1 MSVWIRGLAKG
12 GHPRIPVSRMAR
24 RRAITGN
31 LFILPA
37 LLVLFVTML
46 YPIFYTAT
54 FSVSR
59 VTLPTFE
66 TEFIGFDNFVR
77 VFSRRDVGNVLRN
90 TAIWV
95 ITGVTLQ
102 FALGFW
108 AAMVLNARLPGIRIM
123 RVLAMLPWTVPSIV
137 AANLWR
143 WLFQSDYGLLNNALR
158 SVGLAEYARPWLAN
172 PDTALLSVMV
182 ANAWAGYPFVMLMLL
197 AGLQGI
203 PEQYYEAAKIDGAN
217 DVQLFRYIT
226 LPGLRSIIVVLLLLL
241 IVFSLNAFDMLV
253 TMTGGGPGG
262 SSEILG
268 LFIYRLAFT
277 NFDFAGASAV
287 GMTLLVIAT
296 VLFLVYA
303 PSQLRGDRR

>member
-226 LPGLRSIIVVLLLLL
+226 LPGLRSIIVVLLLLTV
-241 IVFSLNAFDMLV
+241 VFSLNAFDMLV